1 MQKMTEGRPSRLI
14 LKFALPMLAGNVL
27 QQMYNLVDSL
37 VVGNFVGKEALAAVG
52 GTFIL
57 NFLLVSLFSGLGLGF
72 TIVISQFFGSGKK
85 DSIRSAVDTAYVIS
99 VLGAIAVTVL
109 GVALVGPMLTAMNTP
124 AGITREMSSSYLT
137 IIFLGTIGSFGYNLN
152 AGILQGLGDSVSSVA
167 FLAVAT
173 VLNIGLDLLFVV
185 VFHWGVA
192 GAAWATII
200 SQAISF
206 IAGTVFIVRKLKLT
220 RLDPRD
226 LRFNPVILR
235 EAVRIGIPGGIQ
247 NALFS
252 LGTMAI
258 QRLVNGYGPVYMAG
272 FSISGRIDSVAFM
285 PIASFSTAVTT
296 YVGQNFGAGRLD
308 RVKAGVRATQAMSAA
323 ICVVISVCVILAAR
337 PLMALFTRDPG
348 VIAAGTAVLY
358 RLMPCYVML
367 SALFILNS
375 ALRGT
380 GESLVPFIASFSS
393 FMLTRLPA
401 AYILEH
407 FFGWDQIGW
416 CYGIGWVFGLSV
428 AVPVW
433 FAGKWKRRLPEI
445 MENSVPSM

>member
-1 MQKMTEGRPSRLI
+1 MTEGRPSKLI

-85 DSIRSAVDTAYVIS
+85 DSIRSAVDTAYVVS
-99 VLGAIAVTVL
+99 VIGAIAVTAV

-152 AGILQGLGDSVSSVA
+152 AGILQGLGDSVSSVI

-173 VLNIGLDLLFVV
+173 VLNIVLDLLFVV
-185 VFHWGVA
+185 AFHWGVA

-226 LRFNPVILR
+226 LRFDPVILR

-252 LGTMAI
+252 LGSMAI

-272 FSISGRIDSVAFM
+272 FSISSRIDSVAFM
-285 PIASFSTAVTT
+285 PIASFSSAITT

-308 RVKAGVRATQAMSAA
+308 RVKAGVRATQFMSAA
-323 ICVVISVCVILAAR
+323 ICVVISVCVFLAAR
-337 PLMALFTRDPG
+337 PLMTLFTRDAG
-348 VIAAGTAVLY
+348 VIGAGTAVLY
-358 RLMPCYVML
+358 RLMPCYVLL

-380 GESLVPFIASFSS
+380 GESLLPFIASFSS

-416 CYGIGWVFGLSV
+416 CYGIGWVFGLCV

-433 FAGKWKRRLPEI
+433 FAGKWKRRLPGK
-445 MENSVPSM
+445 MENSAPVL